1 MTILAQEVADPT
13 AALVQYGAVGLIALL
28 ALGAVRVLFSQ
39 ITSNAAADRARAD
52 RLEEELRRTNS
63 DIQDK
68 VLVTLAAAQQAISVA
83 LETMREDRR

>member
-1 MTILAQEVADPT
+1 MILAQAADT
-13 AALVQYGAVGLIALL
+13 GGVLLQYGAIGAIALL
-28 ALGAVRVLFSQ
+28 ALLAVRVLFSQ

-52 RLEEELRRTNS
+52 RLEEELRRTNA